1 MADIEKKEILLESG
15 TNELEI
21 AEFILGNQS
30 FGINVAKIRE
40 FVPYDPEAVTKVPNS
55 PASMVG
61 VFLLRGRTIP
71 LINLNT
77 HLGRTNEFTS
87 ERPVVLVTEFN
98 TLVNGFI
105 IDAINQIHRLSWGE
119 IKSLNPVLKKH
130 TTRFTGTVNVKDK
143 EILIMD
149 LEYIVSEIFPEK
161 MRGLTHLSVKTLS
174 KEEKEYRRPSKAI
187 VVAEDSG
194 MIRNMIIKT
203 IKSAGYTNIQSFDNG
218 HSAFEFIKAEKE
230 KAEQQNQTLSDV
242 ISLCVTDIEMPRMDG
257 LTVCRNIREDLREKT
272 FPVIIFSSLINEQMA
287 IKCRSVGANAHVTKP
302 QIAELVDLMDNLIFG
317 GPRDREQKT

>member
-1 MADIEKKEILLESG
+1 MAETARKEILLESG

-21 AEFILGNQS
+21 AEFILGTQS

-40 FVPYDPEAVTKVPNS
+40 FVPYDPQAVTKVPNS

-71 LINLNT
+71 LINLKT
-77 HLGRTNEFTS
+77 HLGRSDDVES
-87 ERPVVLVTEFN
+87 DKPVVLVTEFN

-105 IDAINQIHRLSWGE
+105 IDAINQIHRLSWSE
-119 IKSLNPVLKKH
+119 VKSLNPVLKQH

-161 MRGLTHLSVKTLS
+161 MRGLTHLDNQTLS
-174 KEEKEYRRPSKAI
+174 EEEKEQRRPANQ
-187 VVAEDSG
+187 VVIAEDSG

-203 IKSAGYTNIQSFDNG
+203 ISSAGYTNIKSFDNG
-218 HSAFEFIKAEKE
+218 EGAYNYVKSTKE
-230 KAEQQNQTLSDV
+230 AAEQQGKNLSDV
-242 ISLCVTDIEMPRMDG
+242 ISIVVTDIEMPRMDG
-257 LTVCRNIREDLREKT
+257 LTFCRNVREELKETT

-287 IKCRSVGANAHVTKP
+287 IKCRNVGANAHVTKP

-317 GPRDREQKT
+317 ERLKPE

>member
-1 MADIEKKEILLESG
+1 MAERKEILLESG

-21 AEFILGNQS
+21 AEFILGTQS

-55 PASMVG
+55 PDSMVG

-71 LINLNT
+71 LINLKS
-77 HLGRTNEFTS
+77 HLGRIDDVES
-87 ERPVVLVTEFN
+87 EKPVVLVTEFN

-105 IDAINQIHRLSWGE
+105 IDAINQIHRLSWSE
-119 IKSLNPVLKKH
+119 VKSLNPVLKQH

-143 EILIMD
+143 EVLIMD

-161 MRGLTHLSVKTLS
+161 MRGLTHLDTQTLS
-174 KEEKEYRRPSKAI
+174 AEEKEQRRPAGQ
-187 VVAEDSG
+187 VVIAEDSG

-203 IKSAGYTNIQSFDNG
+203 ISSAGYSNIKSFDNG
-218 HSAFEFIKAEKE
+218 ESAYEYVKSTKNE
-230 KAEQQNQTLSDV
+230 AEQQGNHLSDI
-242 ISLCVTDIEMPRMDG
+242 ISIVVTDIEMPRMDG
-257 LTVCRNIREDLREKT
+257 LTFCRNVREELNEKL

-287 IKCRSVGANAHVTKP
+287 IKCRNVGANAHVTKP

-317 GPRDREQKT
+317 EKGKPK

>member
-1 MADIEKKEILLESG
+1 MADIVRKEILLESG

-21 AEFILGNQS
+21 AEFILGTQS

-55 PASMVG
+55 PPSMVG

-71 LINLNT
+71 LINLKT
-77 HLGRTNEFTS
+77 HLGRTDDVES
-87 ERPVVLVTEFN
+87 AKPVVLVTEFN

-105 IDAINQIHRLSWGE
+105 IDAINQIHRLSWSD
-119 IKSLNPVLKKH
+119 IKSLNPMLKKH
-130 TTRFTGTVNVKDK
+130 TTRFTGTVNVKEK

-161 MRGLTHLSVKTLS
+161 MKGLTHLSTKTLS
-174 KEEKEYRRPSKAI
+174 EEEKEQRRPAGQ
-187 VVAEDSG
+187 VVIAEDSG

-203 IKSAGYTNIQSFDNG
+203 ISSAGYTNIESFDNG
-218 HSAFEFIKAEKE
+218 QGAYDFVKSTKE
-230 KAEQQNQTLSDV
+230 KAEQQGKKLSDFV
-242 ISLCVTDIEMPRMDG
+242 SIAVSDIEMPRMDG
-257 LTVCRNIREDLREKT
+257 LTFCRNVREELKEID
-272 FPVIIFSSLINEQMA
+272 FPIIIFSSLINEQMA
-287 IKCRSVGANAHVTKP
+287 IKCHNVGANAHVTKP

-317 GPRDREQKT
+317 GTVAKES